1 MDSHAKHIVAVLIL
15 VVIVAVLG
23 VLPMLTGQEEYRSI
37 QVKGVFVLVDE
48 KKLLDR
54 IMSVSARYH
63 ERQQFIDEVY
73 SMLREEPYIA
83 SSSIR
88 YSWPDEV
95 EIAIAEINPL
105 AIVNQSAL
113 LIGDCRV
120 VPNSRT
126 GMPIKLPNIEID
138 EKSIDESKCRQ
149 LQSMLPVIRK
159 LSLNKITA
167 LVNSDYILEIDGRQ
181 LVTGYENIVN
191 DQNKLLKVI
200 AMMKS
205 GVVNAEYVDM
215 RYVSGLAIRKVATL

>member
-1 MDSHAKHIVAVLIL
+1 MARHVKYMVSVLVLI
-15 VVIVAVLG
+15 VIVAVMGL
-23 VLPMLTGQEEYRSI
+23 LPMLTSQEGYRSI

-48 KKLLDR
+48 KQLLDR

-63 ERQQFIDEVY
+63 ERQRFIDQVY
-73 SMLREEPYIA
+73 SMLRREPYIS

-95 EIAIAEINPL
+95 EIAITEINPL
-105 AIVNQSAL
+105 AIINQSAL
-113 LIGDCRV
+113 LLGDCRI
-120 VPNSRT
+120 VPNDRS
-126 GMPIKLPNIEID
+126 GMPVKLTKIEID
-138 EKSIDESKCRQ
+138 EKSVGGRKCQ
-149 LQSMLPVIRK
+149 QFKSMLPVFRK
-159 LSLNKITA
+159 LSVNKITA

-200 AMMKS
+200 AMMRS